1 MKPSVPVWPGDR
13 PNGCEVGNI
22 VPCTR
27 QDYGLWGQ
35 PTCQDGTECWGGS
48 EGRTIF
54 LTMSRALGSGRLA
67 AGEILATGDVLWLDT
82 LSVGRRMMRS

>member
-1 MKPSVPVWPGDR
+1 M
-13 PNGCEVGNI
+13 
-22 VPCTR
+22 
-27 QDYGLWGQ
+27 DYGASPLVRMALSVV
-35 PTCQDGTECWGGS
+35 GGES

>member
-1 MKPSVPVWPGDR
+1 MGPAHLSGW
-13 PNGCEVGNI
+13 
-22 VPCTR
+22 
-27 QDYGLWGQ
+27 
-35 PTCQDGTECWGGS
+35 S

-67 AGEILATGDVLWLDT
+67 AGEILVTGDVLWLDT